1 MYQMMLAYG
10 NGNGVEQNNSKA
22 FEYGLKCAKNG
33 DATCMW
39 NVINCYSSGMGVERE
54 LVKMLEWSTR
64 LGKLENRK
72 NLTKSGYITSIRL
85 QLAQRYRKG
94 KDVAQDVFKSYLWY
108 LIYNEFKVDFS
119 ILKQGQVIKE
129 IKDLES
135 ELTLDQ
141 KNNGKKEAEK
151 LFGKKL
157 KNVENLYI
165 ADF

>member
-1 MYQMMLAYG
+1 M
-10 NGNGVEQNNSKA
+10 
-22 FEYGLKCAKNG
+22 
-33 DATCMW
+33 
-39 NVINCYSSGMGVERE
+39 
-54 LVKMLEWSTR
+54 
-64 LGKLENRK
+64 
-72 NLTKSGYITSIRL
+72 
-85 QLAQRYRKG
+85 QLAQGYRKG